1 MKLLMTSLASFAFLT
16 GASIAYAQN
25 PGADSPGQDQRPR
38 SVIQDHSEGSTGNAP
53 TRSETTGAGPARSA
67 PGAVSPNPAGALGG
81 RIPGRTNPDRVSPA
95 PGENGP
101 PD

>member
-1 MKLLMTSLASFAFLT
+1 MKLLMASLASFAFLT

-38 SVIQDHSEGSTGNAP
+38 SVIQDHSEGSTGKAP

-81 RIPGRTNPDRVSPA
+81 RIPGRNNPDRVSPA